1 MCLYIICCMYCST
14 KNFYLIRQIIDP
26 LMLYILGY
34 MCQNEN
40 IDASA
45 INTEK
50 WKGTKHRA
58 ASQKSSKMVIK
69 IPSTSNQ
76 MKVSSC
82 FFFLQNFQILW
93 FNVHTGAC
101 TTIHELVINRMFLWV
116 CIKNLVKWK
125 LFLKRCQAE
134 FCNDLIVERFIILL
148 VCRPFCF

>member
-1 MCLYIICCMYCST
+1 MKTLSFSTFTVLKYMYFEAWIYSTKLIIQIESNESACVYIYIICCMYCST

-26 LMLYILGY
+26 QMLYILGY

-50 WKGTKHRA
+50 WKGTKLRA

-82 FFFLQNFQILW
+82 FFSS
-93 FNVHTGAC
+93 
-101 TTIHELVINRMFLWV
+101 ELSNIM
-116 CIKNLVKWK
+116 I
-125 LFLKRCQAE
+125 
-134 FCNDLIVERFIILL
+134 
-148 VCRPFCF
+148 

>member
-1 MCLYIICCMYCST
+1 MYCST

-50 WKGTKHRA
+50 WKGTKLRA

-76 MKVSSC
+76 MKVSSY
-82 FFFLQNFQILW
+82 FFSSELSNNGTLYYDLMYIQ
-93 FNVHTGAC
+93 VH
-101 TTIHELVINRMFLWV
+101 VQQYM
-116 CIKNLVKWK
+116 NLS
-125 LFLKRCQAE
+125 
-134 FCNDLIVERFIILL
+134 
-148 VCRPFCF
+148 